1 MDNKF
6 SRLFD
11 GWLVYVQKMSE
22 LYERLGVLLTDL
34 GILRG
39 DVRIIMFIS
48 SVWRGE
54 IRYYDS
60 NGVLLNLPEYLKTN
74 DKHEAEEHLVKL
86 FDIKKEQSIFNFDIS
101 HELVMAYDEFG
112 MTHQGDEETCSFG
125 VVIQYHQLE
134 YSKIIFELMS
144 QIILYCRN
152 VLDNENFEI
161 EQYMLENIVYV
172 ALKKQI
178 DIDLYN
184 ILASI
189 SYEKKVASG
198 RILFINEK
206 QQCDLKIS
214 FNEKY
219 PLEIKNVKQIR
230 KLLEMTTDR
239 LFLVSQDS
247 DIIGIGDYG
256 DSNDSYDVLIFNGHQ
271 RWSYYKNGREL
282 LSYKE
287 GNYTFIFDKNL
298 NFISHFPD
306 KFISESNYE
315 HLNIILHEI
324 RQLNHGMLLIISD
337 EAETEVDR
345 LWKFG
350 RGYSIKPIDLKTS
363 GGRNLLSSITS
374 IDGAIFID
382 TNLICY
388 GLGMILDGIAVK
400 TGLSARG
407 ARYNSAKCYIDNKDY
422 EKYAAVVLS
431 DDETID
437 IIYHKE

>member
-1 MDNKF
+1 MNNKF

-11 GWLVYVQKMSE
+11 DWHIYVQKMSA

-34 GILRG
+34 GIPKG
-39 DVRIIMFIS
+39 DVRIITFVS

-54 IRYYDS
+54 IRFYDS
-60 NGVLLNLPEYLKTN
+60 NGASHHSQQCLQTN
-74 DKHEAEEHLVKL
+74 DKNISESHLTEL
-86 FDIKKEQSIFNFDIS
+86 FNIKKEYSIFNFDTS
-101 HELVMAYDEFG
+101 YEHVNAYDEFG
-112 MTHQGDEETCSFG
+112 MTHHDDEEICSYG
-125 VVIQYHQLE
+125 IVIQYHQLG
-134 YSKIIFELMS
+134 YSKIIFELLN
-144 QIILYCRN
+144 QISFYCKN

-161 EQYMLENIVYV
+161 EEYMLENIVYV

-198 RILFINEK
+198 KMLFINEI

-230 KLLEMTTDR
+230 KLLEMTTGR
-239 LFLVSQDS
+239 LCLVSQNDH
-247 DIIGIGDYG
+247 IIGIGDYD
-256 DSNDSYDVLIFNGHQ
+256 DSSDNLDILLFNGHQ
-271 RWSYYKNGREL
+271 RWSYHKKGKEL

-287 GNYTFIFDKNL
+287 GNYTFIFDKNI
-298 NFISHFPD
+298 NFISYFPD
-306 KFISESNYE
+306 NFINEINYKY
-315 HLNIILHEI
+315 LNSLLHEI
-324 RQLNHGMLLIISD
+324 RQLNHGMILIISD
-337 EAETEVDR
+337 EAKNEVER
-345 LWKFG
+345 LCEFG
-350 RGYSIKPIDLKTS
+350 RGYAIKPIDLKLPRS
-363 GGRNLLSSITS
+363 RDLLSSITS

-382 TNLICY
+382 TNLVCY

-422 EKYAAVVLS
+422 EKFAAVIVS

-437 IIYHKE
+437 IIYHKK